1 MGHYRGD
8 AVVGGNQTM
17 KSPSARAS
25 ALAFTEGTRTGW
37 IGSDLIS
44 WMEEHLVAPRRMVVQ
59 GGRISVIREHGIG
72 PVSLAAKAQQA
83 RRERVRTASQI
94 PLLIAAARD
103 RIVEALRVT
112 VRSGET
118 TFVNAALY
126 AGRVSRERG
135 PDGVSHW
142 FVYLSEDDALSDQ
155 VLALFAADAL
165 TFPADYEHEI
175 SVCDACGA
183 ISFNSGT
190 ASRRGCAAHPY
201 GSLDGKPDSE
211 QQPRTIARS

>member
-1 MGHYRGD
+1 M
-8 AVVGGNQTM
+8 T
-17 KSPSARAS
+17 SPSPRAS

-37 IGSDLIS
+37 IGSDLCS
-44 WMEEHLVAPRRMVVQ
+44 WMEEHLVGPRRIDVQDGLVRVV
-59 GGRISVIREHGIG
+59 REYGIG
-72 PVSLAAKAQQA
+72 PVSLTSTAQQA
-83 RRERVRTASQI
+83 RKERVRTASQI

-118 TFVNAALY
+118 AFVNAALY

-135 PDGVSHW
+135 ADGRSHW

-165 TFPADYEHEI
+165 TSPADYEHDI

-183 ISFNSGT
+183 ISFNAGT
-190 ASRRGCAAHPY
+190 ASRRGCPAHPY

-211 QQPRTIARS
+211 QQPRTIART